1 MQVLLLILA
10 TFCAGK
16 SEQAGQPPKKQR
28 MMFLAIAS
36 EGKAT
41 AVTGGKFITNI
52 LSSRHN
58 PESRHVFPRHSGL
71 DPESRHV
78 FPVIPDLIRNLDLRK
93 ADPESSS
100 G

>member
-16 SEQAGQPPKKQR
+16 FEQAGQPPKKQR

-41 AVTGGKFITNI
+41 AVTGGKFITSI
-52 LSSRHN
+52 LPSMHN
-58 PESRHVFPRHSGL
+58 PESRLVYSRHSGL
-71 DPESRHV
+71 DPESMFAETR
-78 FPVIPDLIRNLDLRK
+78 
-93 ADPESSS
+93 S
-100 G
+100 